1 MKKLLALAS
10 AVLLLA
16 GCGSSSNE
24 VKKETKTCSIEDSGL
39 SMAVKMDA
47 EDDIIKNF
55 EFSMVLPSTLT
66 GMDASTLSEEAL
78 NAAGEAGLSNMG
90 LEKDAKGITTK
101 VSAKE
106 KDLQVTVSVDLNEI
120 EDDVLKKMKLPVESK
135 NSKLSEVVKDAE
147 ESEFTCK

>member
-1 MKKLLALAS
+1 MKKLFVFAS
-10 AVLLLA
+10 AALLLA
-16 GCGSSSNE
+16 GCGSSNE
-24 VKKETKTCSIEDSGL
+24 VKKETKTCSIEESGL

-55 EFSMVLPSTLT
+55 EFSMVLPSTMT

-90 LEKDAKGITTK
+90 LEEGTEGVTTK

-106 KDLQVTVSVDLNEI
+106 KDLQVTVNIDLNKIDE
-120 EDDVLKKMKLPVESK
+120 EVLKKMDLPVESK
-135 NSKLSEVVKDAE
+135 NAKLSEVVKDAE
-147 ESEFTCK
+147 ASEFTCK